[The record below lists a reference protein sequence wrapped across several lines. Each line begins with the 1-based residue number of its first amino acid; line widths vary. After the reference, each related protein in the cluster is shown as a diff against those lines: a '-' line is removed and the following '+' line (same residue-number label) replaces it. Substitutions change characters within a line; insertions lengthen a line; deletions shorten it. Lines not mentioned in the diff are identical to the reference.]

1 MEKKLKQEML
11 GWGGHQGGLIKV
23 LVAVGLGD
31 CKVFDTH
38 VYIYGEISREG
49 KMQGKAQLID
59 AFLGIL
65 DNHMDRKN

>member
-1 MEKKLKQEML
+1 MEEKLKQGML
-11 GWGGHQGGLIKV
+11 GRGGHQGGLIKV

-31 CKVFDTH
+31 CIAFDTH
-38 VYIYGEISREG
+38 VHIYGEISREG

-65 DNHMDRKN
+65 DNHMDHKH